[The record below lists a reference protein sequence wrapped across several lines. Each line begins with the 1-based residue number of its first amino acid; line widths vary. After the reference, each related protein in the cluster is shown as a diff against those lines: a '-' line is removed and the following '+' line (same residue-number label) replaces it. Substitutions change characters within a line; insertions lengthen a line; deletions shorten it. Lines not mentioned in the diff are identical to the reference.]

1 MKSLIVALLGLL
13 SVIYILNPG
22 AGIFDLIPDIIP
34 FVGNLDEAA
43 ATALFIS
50 CLGYFGIDLANIFKK
65 DKSAFNHDEISKKD
79 NS

>member
-1 MKSLIVALLGLL
+1 MKSVVVALLGLL

-43 ATALFIS
+43 ATALLIS
-50 CLGYFGIDLANIFKK
+50 CLGYFGIDLVNIFKK
-65 DKSAFNHDEISKKD
+65 DKPVYDHEEIDKKE
-79 NS
+79 